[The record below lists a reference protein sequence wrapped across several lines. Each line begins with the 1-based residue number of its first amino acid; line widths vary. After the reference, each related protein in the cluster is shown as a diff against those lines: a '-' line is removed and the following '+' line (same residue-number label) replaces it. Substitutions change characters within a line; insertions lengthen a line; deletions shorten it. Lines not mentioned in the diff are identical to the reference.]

1 MPPHARDYPPKI
13 LRTSTA
19 AFNQTVEHKV
29 TLDELDGYNSP
40 DEFSTAEDIRIR
52 MASERK
58 SETTLPVTFNLG
70 LGLALD
76 DNMMVT
82 TVSTEGPA
90 AKQATL
96 ADDKTHAPIRKG
108 DKLVGV
114 NDKLFDS
121 SRSAR
126 AQLEEFVT
134 QSNRQGRELVINFN
148 AVPIPVLKREVP
160 PEPRGE
166 ATPVRDFFFFL
177 IFLAVGVCL
186 PAILLS
192 LYGEEKAP
200 VPYSECVAAYEP
212 IMKNLVALNSS
223 ANSSETADL
232 LETLVGKKICVD
244 KTNPATYLVPYC
256 NLTDAESVAQ
266 YMGWGEVLPSVVI
279 LIFIAFLL
287 PKMREYCFRP
297 DPRKSIFDKL
307 IAKIMD
313 EAEWEEPESDFERE
327 LNDALMETK
336 AELQSELP
344 GIQQAVQQLEKRKD
358 AKSKTIQD
366 LSTAVLS
373 LCSDGILF
381 ASIFAGIYWGYS
393 AEKGSKI
400 ALDNHN
406 GNCWFMQTAAFP
418 FTVPLI
424 IPIVKLIVKG
434 YDRTAYVVKAGGQD
448 GAKKK
453 KVTSLSTT
461 YFKLEAEIEKYREEA
476 GNEAPALIKMVPVT
490 AIDLII
496 FAYAR
501 VAEKTR
507 FLPSLPSFVMGK
519 TRYSAEYKPP
529 SKAPAQNGHKTN
541 DILAWITDK
550 QNKMPSRSHGV
561 HQCFK
566 LMQRWERRLLM
577 FITGLW
583 GLVLSIYVLPL
594 FIVFILGAL
603 FPTLLNQL
611 VFAVYAALV
620 LYSVVI
626 LAEMLFE
633 TTYQLIK
640 CREMSIVEDKFY
652 IRDKFFRSRPLYLLT
667 PVIGIL
673 VLLLL
678 VPPIIMMGR
687 FYFKPLNEPNQKY
700 KSVSSLLM
708 EFNDMLWAWKTLFN
722 VSFPFPD
729 LENFFR
735 IDFWNGIKN
744 LRDMSFVLGILAVIT
759 DFFADFGLPLFFD
772 GFRFTFNCVSASEA
786 TKSVAE
792 LNSTRK
798 KFLKAKKNI
807 RVLALFAQK
816 LRDDA
821 NKGRSKAKKGANKPS
836 VKFDAVQNE
845 LEK

>member
-1 MPPHARDYPPKI
+1 
-13 LRTSTA
+13 
-19 AFNQTVEHKV
+19 
-29 TLDELDGYNSP
+29 
-40 DEFSTAEDIRIR
+40 
-52 MASERK
+52 
-58 SETTLPVTFNLG
+58 
-70 LGLALD
+70 
-76 DNMMVT
+76 
-82 TVSTEGPA
+82 
-90 AKQATL
+90 
-96 ADDKTHAPIRKG
+96 
-108 DKLVGV
+108 
-114 NDKLFDS
+114 
-121 SRSAR
+121 
-126 AQLEEFVT
+126 
-134 QSNRQGRELVINFN
+134 
-148 AVPIPVLKREVP
+148 
-160 PEPRGE
+160 
-166 ATPVRDFFFFL
+166 
-177 IFLAVGVCL
+177 
-186 PAILLS
+186 
-192 LYGEEKAP
+192 
-200 VPYSECVAAYEP
+200 
-212 IMKNLVALNSS
+212 
-223 ANSSETADL
+223 
-232 LETLVGKKICVD
+232 
-244 KTNPATYLVPYC
+244 
-256 NLTDAESVAQ
+256 
-266 YMGWGEVLPSVVI
+266 
-279 LIFIAFLL
+279 
-287 PKMREYCFRP
+287 
-297 DPRKSIFDKL
+297 
-307 IAKIMD
+307 
-313 EAEWEEPESDFERE
+313 
-327 LNDALMETK
+327 
-336 AELQSELP
+336 
-344 GIQQAVQQLEKRKD
+344 
-358 AKSKTIQD
+358 
-366 LSTAVLS
+366 
-373 LCSDGILF
+373 
-381 ASIFAGIYWGYS
+381 
-393 AEKGSKI
+393 
-400 ALDNHN
+400 
-406 GNCWFMQTAAFP
+406 
-418 FTVPLI
+418 
-424 IPIVKLIVKG
+424 
-434 YDRTAYVVKAGGQD
+434 
-448 GAKKK
+448 
-453 KVTSLSTT
+453 
-461 YFKLEAEIEKYREEA
+461 
-476 GNEAPALIKMVPVT
+476 
-490 AIDLII
+490 
-496 FAYAR
+496 
-501 VAEKTR
+501 
-507 FLPSLPSFVMGK
+507 VMGK

-722 VSFPFPD
+722 VSFPFPN

>member
-13 LRTSTA
+13 LKTSEA
-19 AFNQTVEHKV
+19 AFKQTVEHKV

-40 DEFSTAEDIRIR
+40 DEFSTAEEIRTR
-52 MASERK
+52 MASEGS

-76 DNMMVT
+76 DNMVVT

-96 ADDKTHAPIRKG
+96 ANGKTHAPIRKG

-114 NDKLFDS
+114 DNKLFDS

-134 QSNRQGRELVINFN
+134 QSNREGRKLVINFN
-148 AVPIPVLKREVP
+148 AVPVKKREVP

-166 ATPVRDFFFFL
+166 ATPVRDFFVFL
-177 IFLAVGVCL
+177 IFLALGVCL

-192 LYGEEKAP
+192 LYGEGKEP
-200 VPYSECVAAYEP
+200 VPYSECTAAYAP
-212 IMKNLVALNSS
+212 IISNLVALNSS
-223 ANSSETADL
+223 ETNPKPQETADL
-232 LETLVGKKICVD
+232 LETLAGKKICVD

-256 NLTDAESVAQ
+256 NLTDAESLAQ
-266 YMGWGEVLPSVVI
+266 YMGWGEVLPSVVT

-287 PKMREYCFRP
+287 PKMREYCFRA
-297 DPRKSIFDKL
+297 DPKKSIFDKL

-313 EAEWEEPESDFERE
+313 EAELEEPESDFERE
-327 LNDALMETK
+327 LNDALEETK
-336 AELQSELP
+336 AEIQSKLP
-344 GIQQAVQQLEKRKD
+344 GMKQAVQQLKKGKD
-358 AKSKTIQD
+358 AKSKTIQAF
-366 LSTAVLS
+366 SSAVLS
-373 LCSDGILF
+373 LCSDAILF

-424 IPIVKLIVKG
+424 IPVVKLIVKG
-434 YDRTAYVVKAGGQD
+434 YERTAYVVKASGQD
-448 GAKKK
+448 GAKEK

-519 TRYSAEYKPP
+519 TRYSAVYKPP

-550 QNKMPSRSHGV
+550 QNKLPKRSHGV

-566 LMQRWERRLLM
+566 LMQRLERRFLM

-640 CREMSIVEDKFY
+640 GREMSIVEDKFY

-687 FYFKPLNEPNQKY
+687 FYFKPLDESNEKY
-700 KSVSSLLM
+700 KSVTNLLM

-722 VSFPFPD
+722 ISFPFPN
-729 LENFFR
+729 LENFFH
-735 IDFWNGIKN
+735 IDFWNSIKD
-744 LRDMSFVLGILAVIT
+744 LRDMSFVLGILALII

-772 GFRFTFNCVSASEA
+772 VSCRWY
-786 TKSVAE
+786 
-792 LNSTRK
+792 LHTR
-798 KFLKAKKNI
+798 
-807 RVLALFAQK
+807 
-816 LRDDA
+816 
-821 NKGRSKAKKGANKPS
+821 
-836 VKFDAVQNE
+836 
-845 LEK
+845 